1 MSELNAKSCAPY
13 FTLLSKNKLNMNTQI
28 LSIKEMEMESI
39 KSIFLTKIGAKVG
52 KDLAKLGEN
61 DFQFWS
67 LIIFPILVMLCSYF
81 LIGILEKIRMKK

>member
-1 MSELNAKSCAPY
+1 
-13 FTLLSKNKLNMNTQI
+13 MNTQI

-52 KDLAKLGEN
+52 KDLANWDAN

-81 LIGILEKIRMKK
+81 LTRILENVKIRVKKEN